1 MKRIDEDLELRRV
14 MKSIRLESPG
24 NDFSM
29 KVMAGVLAEAEKRP
43 VFTTEPILGK
53 RFWIFVL
60 LFVAVAAVA
69 LIVAGSGAP
78 VGNSAE
84 ITAAEGLLDKL
95 PSPDLTQVEGIYEKM
110 LNLIGSLPLTFAG
123 ILLSASLLVVLDK
136 FLNSRHKYQNSLA

>member
-1 MKRIDEDLELRRV
+1 MKRIDEDQELRRV
-14 MKSIRLESPG
+14 MKNIRLESPG

-43 VFTTEPILGK
+43 AFTTEPILGK

-60 LFVAVAAVA
+60 LFLAVAAAA
-69 LIVAGSGAP
+69 LILSGSGAP

-95 PSPDLTQVEGIYEKM
+95 PSPDLTKMEGMYQRI
-110 LNLIGSLPLTFAG
+110 LDLFGSLPLTFAG

-136 FLNSRHKYQNSLA
+136 FLNSRHKYKNSLV

>member
-78 VGNSAE
+78 VGNSVE